1 MIILYSAVLMGTSH
15 SIRNKFYVI
24 KGTAFRRQACF
35 PFFFPLCGRFEPR
48 SNFICRWN
56 MFVSPVDRSCE

>member
-1 MIILYSAVLMGTSH
+1 MIILYSAVLMGNSH

-35 PFFFPLCGRFEPR
+35 PFFPLSVEGLNPEVI
-48 SNFICRWN
+48 SY
-56 MFVSPVDRSCE
+56 VGGT